1 MTRIALTVVL
11 FCSIAGPAAAANDTA
26 RAAGVLGILSPAR
39 AASDQNQPPARIQQH
54 LDTYES
60 EMRTALKISDPKRRN
75 TAIGVARTNLALHA
89 NRQLTPVAIMRIDSI
104 LGLPD
109 SPPLLGTTG
118 R

>member
-1 MTRIALTVVL
+1 MTRIAIAVTLI
-11 FCSIAGPAAAANDTA
+11 CAIAGPAIAASDTA

-60 EMRTALKISDPKRRN
+60 AMRTALKISDPNKRN

-89 NRQLTPVAIMRIDSI
+89 DRQLTPVAIMRIDSI

-109 SPPLLGTTG
+109 SPPLLGTTN

>member
-1 MTRIALTVVL
+1 MIRIALAIPLV
-11 FCSIAGPAAAANDTA
+11 CGIAGQALAASDTA
-26 RAAGVLGILSPAR
+26 RAAGVLGILSLAR

-60 EMRTALKISDPKRRN
+60 EMRTALKISDPNRRN

-89 NRQLTPVAIMRIDSI
+89 NRQLTPAAIMRIDSI
-104 LGLPD
+104 LSLPD

>member
-1 MTRIALTVVL
+1 MIRVVL
-11 FCSIAGPAAAANDTA
+11 ATAMVLGIVSPAFAASDTA

-60 EMRTALKISDPKRRN
+60 AMRTALRISDPNRRN

-109 SPPLLGTTG
+109 SPPLLGTTS